1 MKVLYLAA
9 GKAKLN
15 YENVIYNDLLV
26 ERDLKCDMLDVE
38 ISEYDLI
45 IATPPCNYWSK
56 ANCNINSEY
65 SQKTKHLLPDILKK
79 LSNSN
84 KLYVVEN
91 VINKKRMKENGV
103 FDIVG
108 DWFYFEHGR
117 HCYFTNDIRFKSII
131 FNVKQKQDFKY
142 GGIFINK
149 KDDRQGGSNVNNV
162 FNCFIKYLLE
172 EKNMNDLEILKL
184 KVEKVEL
191 PLVNYQTGLIY
202 FDLSDFKQSINE
214 IVEVVKQQQL
224 NINSVDEF
232 YKLRAKLNNFN
243 KKIND
248 EKKKIKN
255 EFNKP
260 YLDFEK
266 QIKECM
272 SLIESASDFTDE
284 QLKTFEEQQKQI
296 LRDEFIELWE
306 SFGKDSKVPFE
317 RIENQKWYLKST
329 TKKQVLVEMTQLN
342 EKINNELAILYNNI
356 DDEKEYNAV
365 AENYFKSLDCATELG
380 NYVKWKNTIKNKEIV
395 VEKVVEQEVKT
406 IQESKEN
413 VVETKFQGL
422 NQEITHEGKQQ
433 QAIISFTAEI
443 SVIDYV
449 EKLLS
454 ENNIKYN
461 IRRNEI
467 LK

>member
-1 MKVLYLAA
+1 
-9 GKAKLN
+9 
-15 YENVIYNDLLV
+15 
-26 ERDLKCDMLDVE
+26 
-38 ISEYDLI
+38 
-45 IATPPCNYWSK
+45 
-56 ANCNINSEY
+56 
-65 SQKTKHLLPDILKK
+65 
-79 LSNSN
+79 
-84 KLYVVEN
+84 
-91 VINKKRMKENGV
+91 
-103 FDIVG
+103 
-108 DWFYFEHGR
+108 
-117 HCYFTNDIRFKSII
+117 
-131 FNVKQKQDFKY
+131 
-142 GGIFINK
+142 
-149 KDDRQGGSNVNNV
+149 
-162 FNCFIKYLLE
+162 
-172 EKNMNDLEILKL
+172 MNDLEILKL

-260 YLDFEK
+260 YLEFEK

-272 SLIESASDFTDE
+272 SLIESASNFTDE

-296 LRDEFIELWE
+296 LRDEYIELWE

-329 TKKQVLVEMTQLN
+329 AKKQVLVEMTQLN
-342 EKINNELAILYNNI
+342 EKINNELAIIYNNI
-356 DDEKEYNAV
+356 DDESERDAV
-365 AENYFKSLDCATELG
+365 VENYFKSLDCATELG
-380 NYVKWKNTIKNKEIV
+380 NYTRWKNTIKNKEIV
-395 VEKVVEQEVKT
+395 VEKVAEQEEKT
-406 IQESKEN
+406 IQQNNEN

-449 EKLLS
+449 EKLLT

-461 IRRNEI
+461 IRRNEVR
-467 LK
+467 

>member
-1 MKVLYLAA
+1 
-9 GKAKLN
+9 
-15 YENVIYNDLLV
+15 
-26 ERDLKCDMLDVE
+26 
-38 ISEYDLI
+38 
-45 IATPPCNYWSK
+45 
-56 ANCNINSEY
+56 
-65 SQKTKHLLPDILKK
+65 
-79 LSNSN
+79 
-84 KLYVVEN
+84 
-91 VINKKRMKENGV
+91 
-103 FDIVG
+103 
-108 DWFYFEHGR
+108 
-117 HCYFTNDIRFKSII
+117 
-131 FNVKQKQDFKY
+131 
-142 GGIFINK
+142 
-149 KDDRQGGSNVNNV
+149 
-162 FNCFIKYLLE
+162 
-172 EKNMNDLEILKL
+172 MNDLEILKL

-272 SLIESASDFTDE
+272 SLIESTSDFTDE
-284 QLKTFEEQQKQI
+284 QLKTFEAQQKQI
-296 LRDEFIELWE
+296 LRDEYIELWE

-356 DDEKEYNAV
+356 DDEREYNAV

-406 IQESKEN
+406 IQQNEEN
-413 VVETKFQGL
+413 AAQTKFQAL
-422 NQEITHEGKQQ
+422 NEEITHEGKQQ

-449 EKLLS
+449 EKLLT

-461 IRRNEI
+461 IRRNEVR
-467 LK
+467 